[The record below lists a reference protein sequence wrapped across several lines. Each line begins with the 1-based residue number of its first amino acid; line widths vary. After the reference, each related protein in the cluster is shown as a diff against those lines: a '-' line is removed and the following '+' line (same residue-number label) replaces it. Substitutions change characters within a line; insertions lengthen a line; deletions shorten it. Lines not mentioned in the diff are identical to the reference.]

1 MKKPLSPKPG
11 RRSVGGRI
19 SQRLQL
25 TEVGKRDE
33 SRTSFVSELGT
44 AVERRW
50 YLGWSAFG
58 SDRFVNIFFLN
69 CRFTAESTGQEHC
82 QREARDMEIPEDLR
96 KLLHDPSLTT
106 RSVVF
111 ATVDSLLTAT
121 DLALALGNF
130 EFAIEDIIE
139 SNITFLPPSWGC
151 EFLFLEDFLDYSLS
165 WRGFEGRLCHTRGT

>member
-50 YLGWSAFG
+50 YLGWPTFN
-58 SDRFVNIFFLN
+58 RLFVDVFFLN
-69 CRFTAESTGQEHC
+69 CSFTTEGTEFKNC
-82 QREARDMEIPEDLR
+82 QLGTSRLCRPWTTYASCSMIQASRRAASCSRRLTVSSRRLISRSRSAILSSRSRMSSNR
-96 KLLHDPSLTT
+96 TLLSFHHPGGVS
-106 RSVVF
+106 
-111 ATVDSLLTAT
+111 
-121 DLALALGNF
+121 
-130 EFAIEDIIE
+130 
-139 SNITFLPPSWGC
+139 
-151 EFLFLEDFLDYSLS
+151 SLS
-165 WRGFEGRLCHTRGT
+165 

>member
-50 YLGWSAFG
+50 YLGRLASG
-58 SDRFVNIFFLN
+58 RSRFINVFFLN
-69 CRFTAESTGQEHC
+69 CSFAAKST
-82 QREARDMEIPEDLR
+82 
-96 KLLHDPSLTT
+96 
-106 RSVVF
+106 
-111 ATVDSLLTAT
+111 
-121 DLALALGNF
+121 
-130 EFAIEDIIE
+130 
-139 SNITFLPPSWGC
+139 
-151 EFLFLEDFLDYSLS
+151 
-165 WRGFEGRLCHTRGT
+165 